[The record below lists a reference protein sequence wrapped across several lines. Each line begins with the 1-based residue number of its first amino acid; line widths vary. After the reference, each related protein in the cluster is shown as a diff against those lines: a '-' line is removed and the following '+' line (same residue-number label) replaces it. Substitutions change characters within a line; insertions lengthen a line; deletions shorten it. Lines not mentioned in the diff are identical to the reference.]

1 MQKEIGRITGNSHIR
16 GLTVD
21 DIRTISKDIAEY
33 TNIAHAG
40 QIPAM

>member
-1 MQKEIGRITGNSHIR
+1 MQKEIGSRGHIR
-16 GLTVD
+16 GLTVG
-21 DIRTISKDIAEY
+21 DIRAISKDIAEY